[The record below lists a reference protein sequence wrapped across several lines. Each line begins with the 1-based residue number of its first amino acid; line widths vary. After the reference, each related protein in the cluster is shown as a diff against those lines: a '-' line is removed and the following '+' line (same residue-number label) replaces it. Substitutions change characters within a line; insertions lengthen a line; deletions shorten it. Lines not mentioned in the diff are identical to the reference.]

1 MLYTKR
7 AGPRRVG
14 HFEAVLPNLKTPICS
29 GGHDVFSSKT
39 GNDLETLVR
48 TVEAGMCAIEGG
60 MQADEE
66 SWICKDLQTWALL

>member
-14 HFEAVLPNLKTPICS
+14 HVEAVLPNLKTRMCS
-29 GGHDVFSSKT
+29 KGRDVCSSKT

-48 TVEAGMCAIEGG
+48 TGEAGMCAMEGG
-60 MQADEE
+60 LQADEE
-66 SWICKDLQTWALL
+66 SWMCSD

>member
-7 AGPRRVG
+7 DLPCRVG
-14 HFEAVLPNLKTPICS
+14 HFEAVLPNLKTPMCS
-29 GGHDVFSSKT
+29 KERDVCSSKT

-48 TVEAGMCAIEGG
+48 RVEAGMCAIEGG

-66 SWICKDLQTWALL
+66 SWMCQD